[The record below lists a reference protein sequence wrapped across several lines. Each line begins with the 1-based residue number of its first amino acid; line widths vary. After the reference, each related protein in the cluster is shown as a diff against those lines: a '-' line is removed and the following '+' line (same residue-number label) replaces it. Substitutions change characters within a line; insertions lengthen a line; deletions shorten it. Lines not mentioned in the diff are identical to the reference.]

1 MQLPVDHQFISTA
14 IMPKSISH
22 EQICYKRSQGIV
34 VSSLPC
40 LFFFLASKKQ
50 RPKWISKSAASVV
63 FALKFR

>member
-1 MQLPVDHQFISTA
+1 MRLPVDHQFISTA

-40 LFFFLASKKQ
+40 LFFLASKKQ
-50 RPKWISKSAASVV
+50 RPKRISKSAASVV